1 MSAVADRIAHFPRT
15 RYQGSKRKLLPA
27 LADEFARLEFDTA
40 LDAFGGT
47 GAVAYLLKSM
57 GKAVTYNDAY
67 RFNHVVGR
75 ALIANNATRLEPDVA
90 SALTRAAPDRTYD
103 DVVARTFD
111 GVFFPRRENR
121 WIDRVVQNIDALAP
135 GFRRDIARY
144 ALFQACLAK
153 RPYNLFHRANLA
165 MRTRDVPRSFG
176 NKTTWETPFATHF
189 LRAVDEA
196 NAAVFSNGR
205 RNRATRRDA
214 AATDGAADLVYID
227 PPYVNARGG
236 GVDYLD
242 YYHFLEGLC
251 RYDAWPGLVDAS
263 RKHRPIRHAP
273 SRWCDPTRIEDA
285 FDDLFARCDAAHL
298 VVSYRSEGTPSIPAL
313 RRLLRRH
320 GRRVRTATRAYR
332 YALSPNARVR
342 EALLVAPRPTR

>member
-1 MSAVADRIAHFPRT
+1 MSVVGDRIAHFPRT

-27 LADEFARLEFDTA
+27 LADVFARLEFDTA

-57 GKAVTYNDAY
+57 GKTVTYNDAH

-75 ALIANNATRLEPDVA
+75 ALIANSATRLEPDA
-90 SALTRAAPDRTYD
+90 AAALLRRTPGRDYD

-111 GVFFPRRENR
+111 GLFFPRAENR
-121 WIDRVVQNIDALAP
+121 WIDRVVQNIDALP
-135 GFRRDIARY
+135 RGFRRDVARF

-214 AATDGAADLVYID
+214 AAADPAVDLVYVD
-227 PPYVNARGG
+227 PPYVSARGT

-251 RYDAWPGLVDAS
+251 RYDAWPGLVDAR
-263 RKHRPIRHAP
+263 RKHRPIRHESSP
-273 SRWCDPTRIEDA
+273 WCDPARIEGA
-285 FDDLFARCDAAHL
+285 FDALFGHFARAHL
-298 VVSYRSEGTPSIPAL
+298 VVSYRSEGTPSIAAL

-320 GRRVRTATRAYR
+320 GRRVQTATRAYR

-342 EALLVAPRPTR
+342 EALLVAPRPTP